1 MNPLIVKMRPQ
12 QKIFYQLKRR
22 LFLLEKQNK
31 DLTTK
36 NENLQIL
43 NKIIIDE
50 NKKNKVQLEEFKNI
64 NKKQVGSQIILE
76 ELTLNSKRIERKN
89 KNKNKELERLNTRYN
104 NAQQVLLKAI
114 NKLKQNELI
123 QLELNEELKSAEEE
137 LRQSNEELYIQ
148 KEILEGK
155 NRELDILNQMFE
167 RNQKVLVKSYKDLKD
182 KESNLRSLNHQL
194 KVNEE
199 ELKQINNNLNDQKI
213 ILEKTIDKLKS
224 TQLQLVQKEKNA
236 SINTL
241 AAGFAHEINNPLNF
255 IYGGVTGLDNYLEDI
270 DPELKSKLFPF
281 INAIK
286 IGVERSAEIVKLI
299 SSFKISKKGILEDCN
314 INTIIENSIKIL
326 KSTIKKNIIF
336 ETNFAKQ
343 NLIIFAE
350 KGQIYQLFFNI
361 LQNSEQAI
369 ENEGQIYVSTDCD
382 DEKIIIIIE
391 DSGKGIDSDLLSKIM
406 DPFYTT
412 KEPGEGY
419 GLGLFL
425 SNRIVKQYNGTIDL
439 ISKKNNYT
447 QVIITLPKN
456 I

>member
-1 MNPLIVKMRPQ
+1 MKPQ
-12 QKIFYQLKRR
+12 QKLFYQLKRKV
-22 LFLLEKQNK
+22 FLLEKQNK
-31 DLTTK
+31 DLK
-36 NENLQIL
+36 LQNEDLQIF

-50 NKKNKVQLEEFKNI
+50 NQKNKIQLDELKNI
-64 NKKQVGSQIILE
+64 TKKYAGSQIILE
-76 ELTLNSKRIERKN
+76 ELTFNSKRNEKKL

-104 NAQQVLLKAI
+104 NAQLILLKAI
-114 NKLKQNELI
+114 DKLKFNEAKQI
-123 QLELNEELKSAEEE
+123 ELNEELKSAEEE
-137 LRQSNEELYIQ
+137 LRQSNEELFSQ
-148 KEILEGK
+148 KEILQIK
-155 NRELDILNQMFE
+155 NKELEQLNQKFE
-167 RNQKVLVKSYKDLKD
+167 RNQKVLVKAFQDLKD
-182 KESNLRSLNHQL
+182 KESNLRSLNLQL

-199 ELKQINNNLNDQKI
+199 ELKQINNNLNEQKLI
-213 ILEKTIDKLKS
+213 VEKTLEKLKN

-255 IYGGVTGLDNYLEDI
+255 IYGGVTGLNSYLEDI

-286 IGVERSAEIVKLI
+286 IGVERSTEIVKLI
-299 SSFKISKKGILEDCN
+299 SNFKITNKAILEDCN
-314 INTIIENSIKIL
+314 INNIIKNSIKIL
-326 KSTIKKNIIF
+326 KGTTKKNIKF
-336 ETNFAKQ
+336 ETNFVKED
-343 NLIIFAE
+343 LIVFAQ
-350 KGQIYQLFFNI
+350 KGLIYQLFFNI

-369 ENEGQIYVSTDCD
+369 ENDGQIYISTDSD
-382 DEKIIIIIE
+382 DKKNIIIIE
-391 DSGKGIDSDLLSKIM
+391 DSGKGIDKDLLSKIM

-425 SNRIVKQYNGTIDL
+425 SNRIVKQNKGTMNL

-456 I
+456 